1 MQIFAFVSPPTTI
14 SLQPLATVLILM
26 PILAFVSPRT
36 STSLQPLG
44 TVSFLLGLRQSRLPK
59 ITFVVSKTTCMA
71 LVASVL
77 RAFVVNAPLSLQQI
91 LVLLHVSGNTATKL
105 VLIRRHYQNMSRVI
119 KIVCLEEFT
128 HWNAIAK
135 ITIAVN
141 RKNMVPF
148 WLLADPL
155 KFHLFLTGPCFPSL
169 PPLRCGALKETRF
182 PTSFPLSLLCL
193 SPALPPRSRAP
204 SATFCAFGALGRSWR
219 SASGDSL
226 EQISQKQTVHQTE
239 VLKTF
244 LLVPQVFCFFE

>member
-44 TVSFLLGLRQSRLPK
+44 TVSFLLGLRRSRLPK

-193 SPALPPRSRAP
+193 SPALPPPLTGTFGDLLRLRRPGALLALCIRRFARANLPKANRAP
-204 SATFCAFGALGRSWR
+204 NRGSKNFPARS
-219 SASGDSL
+219 SG
-226 EQISQKQTVHQTE
+226 
-239 VLKTF
+239 
-244 LLVPQVFCFFE
+244 LLLF